1 MKKRFSSVICVALV
15 LIVASSSVILSA
27 SDTGKYTYGTE
38 AVNSSDAALLK
49 PSQIE
54 ALYPMSAEA
63 ESSLVHVIPECPVN
77 IDGVWYKAEDI
88 ILFNG
93 QRLRFTVD
101 KAGQLYGFTT
111 AAGLEKF
118 VEAEYGASAFG
129 TTGDAATS
137 STGLNI
143 SVFFPDWWYGGVG
156 LPVAPGEHVPY
167 LGEYDNAI
175 SSAKI
180 CDQSGVYIYEYA
192 NFDGS
197 YFYMPPGS
205 TWSMF
210 TFQGWNDRVS
220 SIWALG

>member
-1 MKKRFSSVICVALV
+1 MKKRFPSVICVALV
-15 LIVASSSVILSA
+15 LFVASSSIILSA
-27 SDTGKYTYGTE
+27 SDTEKYTYGTE

-54 ALYPMSAEA
+54 AMYPMSAEA
-63 ESSLVHVIPECPVN
+63 ELSLVHVIPECPVI

-101 KAGQLYGFTT
+101 KAGSLCAFTT
-111 AAGLEKF
+111 VAGLEKF
-118 VEAEYGASAFG
+118 VEAEYGKVFDG
-129 TTGDAATS
+129 TGS
-137 STGLNI
+137 IGNLSTGLNY
-143 SVFFPDWWYGGVG
+143 SEFYVDMWYSGAK
-156 LPVAPGEHVPY
+156 LPVCPGMQVGD
-167 LGEYDNAI
+167 LGGFDNAF

-205 TWSMF
+205 TWSML

-220 SIWALG
+220 SIIALG